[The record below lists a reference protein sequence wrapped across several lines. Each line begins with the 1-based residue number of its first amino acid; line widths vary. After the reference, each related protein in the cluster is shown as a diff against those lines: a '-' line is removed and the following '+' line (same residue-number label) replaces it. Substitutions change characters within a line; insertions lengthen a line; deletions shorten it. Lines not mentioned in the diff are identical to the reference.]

1 MIRRRRL
8 WILTSAF
15 LVLFVRQLSAQSQAT
30 TGIIEGVVLD
40 PEGAIRPGAAVDVRN
55 TATNFDQTL
64 TTDASGRFRALQLPL
79 GPYRVT
85 VTLAGFA
92 TLVREGITLSVGQ
105 TVSLTL
111 RLEVSGVQQEVSVSA
126 EAPVVATSRTEGA
139 TMIPQQAVAKLPEFN
154 HNYLEFTK
162 LTPGV
167 SIVQGPDSDEL
178 TINGQKGIQN
188 NVSVDGAD
196 FNNPFFGEQRG
207 GTRPPFT
214 FNLDSVQEVVV
225 VADGANA
232 EFGRSSGGF
241 VNVVTKS
248 GTNQIHGSAHGYY
261 TDDSLAAKAPQPG
274 GGFAPKPDS
283 QRYQVGFTF
292 GGPVVENKFFYFLSA
307 DYQNGD
313 ITKQLDPN
321 RIEQR
326 VVDQFAAFGSPDE
339 NGPIA
344 RTDDALALL
353 AKVDWRASDQHLL
366 TLRYVYTWANQEN
379 GTFDVDSWGR
389 SANAIEK
396 VFSRSISGTALST
409 FNAALSNEFR
419 FQFARE
425 DRPRPYNGPITPLTG
440 RPLPDTAFDFAKG
453 YRFGMPFFIP
463 VDYHDDRTQFN
474 ENVSYIWEQHTF
486 KGGVEYNRTVASQ
499 IFRGFIDGRYIFAST
514 DAFFD
519 YLAHPENQQDVLLF
533 IQQAGVGN
541 ITAEQAGTQSIP
553 QEEWGVYAQ
562 DTWQPIP
569 SLTINLG
576 LRWEAQLEPDLITP
590 IDQLFYA
597 PFIGQTRNG
606 QEFPSD
612 GTIPS
617 DKSMWQPR
625 VGFAWDPSKDGKTV
639 VRGTF
644 GIFAARIP
652 GLVLASSR
660 STDGSRGQEIDGG
673 IFNGG
678 GPAPPYP
685 FLFPQ
690 PTGEPNH
697 PSIFLFDKNFQ
708 NPRTYAWSISG
719 EREII
724 QNLALLLKYNWADT
738 KHLTRFVN
746 RNAAE
751 LGSPWS
757 TGLGPDG
764 TNGVGGMT
772 TIESTAKSRY
782 WGITFGV
789 NKRFAD
795 RFGAQFFYTYSKDKS
810 DDDNERD
817 PFTLRYARIHEDP
830 NDPTSEFSQE
840 YGYSDRDQRHRFE
853 GFFLW
858 KAPLDIDINARYSYR
873 SAQPKSLTVTG
884 ADAANAQ
891 ARCIPGDDPV
901 LPNCHTVVQ
910 RNTGRKDNSLS
921 IFDLRISRVFNWSGF
936 VIEPSMDIFNLFNAK
951 NFLVPQVT
959 NLVFNFDG
967 TVRSGAGNPRT
978 FQFGLRFAW

>member
-1 MIRRRRL
+1 MIRRLRPCIPALALAFALAPRL
-8 WILTSAF
+8 L
-15 LVLFVRQLSAQSQAT
+15 AQAQAT
-30 TGIIEGVVLD
+30 TGIIEGIVLD
-40 PEGAIRPGAAVDVRN
+40 PEGAIRPGAAVTVTN
-55 TATNFDQTL
+55 TATNFTQSH
-64 TTDASGRFRALQLPL
+64 TTDGNGRFRSLQLPL

-85 VTLAGFA
+85 VALTGFA

-111 RLEVSGVQQEVSVSA
+111 RLEVSGVKQEVSVSA
-126 EAPVVATSRTEGA
+126 EAPVIATSRTEG
-139 TMIPQQAVAKLPEFN
+139 TTIIPQQAVAKLPEFN

-167 SIVQGPDSDEL
+167 SVVQGPDAEEL

-188 NVSVDGAD
+188 NISVDGAD

-232 EFGRSSGGF
+232 EFGRSSSGF

-248 GTNQIHGSAHGYY
+248 GTNDIHGSAHGYY
-261 TDDSLAAKAPQPG
+261 TSDGLSATAPKPG
-274 GGFAPKPDS
+274 GGFVSPKPEGD
-283 QRYQVGFTF
+283 RYQVGFTL
-292 GGPVVENKFFYFLSA
+292 GGPLMRDKFFYFLSA
-307 DYQNGD
+307 DYQNGQE
-313 ITKQLDPN
+313 TKQQDPN

-326 VVDQFAAFGSPDE
+326 VVDVMAGLGSPNE
-339 NGPIA
+339 NAPIT
-344 RTDDALALL
+344 RGDDALALL
-353 AKVDWRASDQHLL
+353 AKVDWRVTDQHLA
-366 TLRYVYTWANQEN
+366 TLRYVYTWANQPN
-379 GTFDVDSWGR
+379 GTFDVDSWGT

-396 VFSRSISGTALST
+396 VFSKALAGSLLST
-409 FNAALSNEFR
+409 FSANLSNEFR

-425 DRPRPYNGPITPLTG
+425 DRPRPYDGPTTPLTG
-440 RPLPDTAFDFAKG
+440 RPLPDTAFDFARA

-463 VDYHDDRTQFN
+463 VDYHDTRSQFV
-474 ENVSYIWEQHTF
+474 ENVSFFSGQHTF
-486 KGGVEYNRTVASQ
+486 KAGVEFNRTVASQ
-499 IFRGFIDGRYIFAST
+499 IFRGFINGRYIFSST
-514 DAFFD
+514 DGFLD
-519 YLAHPENQQDVLLF
+519 YLQHPDHQEDVLLF
-533 IQQAGVGN
+533 IQQAGVGT
-541 ITAEQAGTQSIP
+541 ITAEEAGTQAIP
-553 QEEWGVYAQ
+553 QEEWGVFVQ
-562 DTWQPIP
+562 DTWQPMP
-569 SLTINLG
+569 NLTINLG
-576 LRWEAQLEPDLITP
+576 LRWEEQIEPPLITP
-590 IDQLFYA
+590 ISDLFYA

-625 VGFAWDPSKDGKTV
+625 VGIAWDPARDGKTV
-639 VRGTF
+639 VRATF
-644 GIFAARIP
+644 GIFSARVP

-678 GPAPPYP
+678 GPAPAYP

-690 PTGEPNH
+690 PAGIPNH
-697 PSIFLFDKNFQ
+697 PSVFLFDKNFQ
-708 NPRTYAWSISG
+708 NPRTTAWSVSG
-719 EREII
+719 EHEVIP
-724 QNLALLLKYNWADT
+724 NLALLLKYNWADT

-757 TGLGPDG
+757 TGLGEDG
-764 TNGVGGMT
+764 TNGLRGMT
-772 TIESTAKSRY
+772 TVESSAKSRY

-795 RFGAQFFYTYSKDKS
+795 RFGAQVFYTYSKDKS

-817 PFTLRYARIHEDP
+817 PFSLRYAKIHEDP

-853 GFFLW
+853 GWFLW
-858 KAPLDIDINARYSYR
+858 RMPLDIDFNARYSYR
-873 SAQPKSLTVTG
+873 SAQPKSLKADGT
-884 ADAANAQ
+884 DAASPQDRIN
-891 ARCIPGDDPV
+891 PDG
-901 LPNCHTVVQ
+901 TVVQ

-921 IFDLRISRVFNWSGF
+921 TFDLRISRVFNFDGF
-936 VIEPSMDIFNLFNAK
+936 QVEPSMDIFNLFNAK

-967 TVRSGAGNPRT
+967 TVRSGAGQPRR
-978 FQFGLRFAW
+978 FQFGLRVAF

>member
-1 MIRRRRL
+1 MTRRRRL

-30 TGIIEGVVLD
+30 TGIIEGIVLD
-40 PEGAIRPGAAVDVRN
+40 PEGAIRPGASVEVRN
-55 TATNFDQTL
+55 TATNFEQTHV
-64 TTDASGRFRALQLPL
+64 TDANGRFRALQLPL

-85 VTLAGFA
+85 VTLQGFA
-92 TLVREGITLSVGQ
+92 TLVREGITLIVGQ

-126 EAPVVATSRTEGA
+126 EAPVVATSRTEGS
-139 TMIPQQAVAKLPEFN
+139 TIIPQQAVQKLPEFN

-188 NVSVDGAD
+188 NISVDGAD

-207 GTRPPFT
+207 GTRPAFT
-214 FNLDSVQEVVV
+214 FNLDAVQEVVV

-232 EFGRSSGGF
+232 EFGRSSSGF
-241 VNVVTKS
+241 INVVTKS

-261 TDDSLAAKAPQPG
+261 TSAGLAAAAPQPG
-274 GGFAPKPDS
+274 GGVVTPKPTGD
-283 QRYQVGFTF
+283 RYQLGFTF
-292 GGPVVENKFFYFLSA
+292 GGPLVQDKFFYFLSG
-307 DYQNGD
+307 DYQNGQE
-313 ITKQLDPN
+313 TKQQDPN

-326 VVDQFAAFGSPDE
+326 VVDVMASLGSPNE
-339 NGPIA
+339 NAPIT
-344 RTDDALALL
+344 RGDDALAVL
-353 AKVDWRASDQHLL
+353 AKVDWHVTDAHLAS
-366 TLRYVYTWANQEN
+366 LRYVYTWADQPN

-396 VFSRSISGTALST
+396 IFSKAIAGSVLST
-409 FNAALSNEFR
+409 LSANLSNEFR

-425 DRPRPYNGPITPLTG
+425 DRPRPYEGPITPLTG
-440 RPLPDTAFDFAKG
+440 RPLPDTAFDFARA

-463 VDYHDDRTQFN
+463 VDYHDDRTQFV
-474 ENVSYIWEQHTF
+474 ENVSYFWGNHTF
-486 KGGVEYNRTVASQ
+486 KGGVEYNYTVASQ
-499 IFRGFIDGRYIFAST
+499 IFRGFINGRYIFAST
-514 DAFFD
+514 DAFLD
-519 YLAHPENQQDVLLF
+519 YLQHPDHQSDVLLF
-533 IQQAGVGN
+533 IQQAGVGD
-541 ITAEQAGTQSIP
+541 ITAEEAGTQAIP
-553 QEEWGVYAQ
+553 QKEWGVFAQ
-562 DTWQPIP
+562 DTWQPMP
-569 SLTINLG
+569 GLTINLG
-576 LRWEAQLEPDLITP
+576 LRWEEQIEPPLITP

-597 PFIGQTRNG
+597 PFIGQTRDG

-617 DKSMWQPR
+617 DKNMWQPR
-625 VGFAWDPSKDGKTV
+625 VGIAWDPAKDGKTV
-639 VRGTF
+639 IRGTF
-644 GIFAARIP
+644 GIFSARIP

-660 STDGSRGQEIDGG
+660 STDGSRGQEIDGP
-673 IFNGG
+673 
-678 GPAPPYP
+678 PAPPYP

-690 PTGEPNH
+690 PTGVPNH
-697 PSIFLFDKNFQ
+697 PSIFVFDKNFQ
-708 NPRTYAWSISG
+708 NPRTTAWSVSG
-719 EREII
+719 EHEII
-724 QNLALLLKYNWADT
+724 PNLALLLRYNWADT

-757 TGLGPDG
+757 TGLGEDG
-764 TNGVGGMT
+764 TNGIGGMT
-772 TIESTAKSRY
+772 TVESSARSRY

-817 PFTLRYARIHEDP
+817 PFTLRYARIFEDP
-830 NDPTSEFSQE
+830 NNPTAEFTQE

-858 KAPLDIDINARYSYR
+858 KAPLDIDFNARYSYR

-884 ADAANAQ
+884 ADAASPQ
-891 ARCIPGDDPV
+891 DRCIPGERNGVADP
-901 LPNCHTVVQ
+901 CATVVQ

-921 IFDLRISRVFNWSGF
+921 TFDLRISRLFDFQGF
-936 VIEPSMDIFNLFNAK
+936 QIEPSMDIFNLFNAK
-951 NFLVPQVT
+951 NFLVPQTT

-967 TVRSGAGNPRT
+967 TVRSGAGQPRR
-978 FQFGLRFAW
+978 FQFGLRVAF

>member
-1 MIRRRRL
+1 MISRRRPFVL
-8 WILTSAF
+8 AFALILLLA
-15 LVLFVRQLSAQSQAT
+15 RQLSAQSQAT
-30 TGIIEGVVLD
+30 TGVIEGIVLD
-40 PEGAIRPGAAVDVRN
+40 PEGAIRPGATVSVIN
-55 TATNFDQTL
+55 TATNFTQNL
-64 TTDASGRFRALQLPL
+64 TTDAGGRFRALQLPL

-85 VTLAGFA
+85 VALAGFA

-105 TVSLTL
+105 TVNLTL
-111 RLEVSGVQQEVSVSA
+111 RLEVSGVQQEVKVSG
-126 EAPVVATSRTEGA
+126 EAPVIATSRTEG
-139 TMIPQQAVAKLPEFN
+139 TTIIPQEAVQKLPDFN

-167 SIVQGPDSDEL
+167 SVVQGPDSDEL

-241 VNVVTKS
+241 INVVTKS
-248 GTNQIHGSAHGYY
+248 GTNTIHGSAHGYY

-283 QRYQVGFTF
+283 SRYQVGFTF
-292 GGPVVENKFFYFLSA
+292 GGPVLPDRLFYFLSA

-313 ITKQLDPN
+313 STKQLDPN

-326 VVDQFAAFGSPDE
+326 VVDAMAAFGSPGE
-339 NGPIA
+339 NLPIT

-353 AKVDWRASDQHLL
+353 AKVDWRAGDNHLL
-366 TLRYVYTWANQEN
+366 TMRYVYTWANQEN

-409 FNAALSNEFR
+409 FGAPLSNEFR

-425 DRPRPYNGPITPLTG
+425 DRPRPYDGPISPVTG
-440 RPLPDTAFDFAKG
+440 RPLPDTAFDFVRG
-453 YRFGMPFFIP
+453 YRFGEPFFIP

-474 ENVSYIWEQHTF
+474 DNVSYLWGNHTI

-499 IFRGFIDGRYIFAST
+499 IFRGFINGRFIFDST
-514 DAFFD
+514 DGFLD
-519 YLAHPENQQDVLLF
+519 YLQNPSHKEHVLLY
-533 IQQAGVGN
+533 IQQAGVGGL
-541 ITAEQAGTQSIP
+541 TAEEAGTQAIP
-553 QEEWGVYAQ
+553 QEEWGVFAQ
-562 DTWQPIP
+562 DTWQPMP
-569 SLTINLG
+569 NLTINLG

-590 IDQLFYA
+590 RDQLFYA
-597 PFIGQTRNG
+597 PFIGQTRDG
-606 QEFPSD
+606 QEFPSE
-612 GTIPS
+612 GNIPS

-625 VGFAWDPSKDGKTV
+625 VGVAYDPGNDGKTV
-639 VRGTF
+639 LRATF
-644 GIFAARIP
+644 GLFNARIP

-660 STDGSRGQEIDGG
+660 STDGSRGQEIDLGG
-673 IFNGG
+673 TAA
-678 GPAPPYP
+678 PAPAYP
-685 FLFPQ
+685 FLIPPEQ
-690 PTGEPNH
+690 IGAEPNH
-697 PSIFLFDKNFQ
+697 PGVFAFDKDFQ
-708 NPRTYAWSISG
+708 NPRTTAWSLSA
-719 EREII
+719 EREVIT
-724 QNLALLLKYNWADT
+724 NLAILLKYNWADT

-746 RNAAE
+746 RNAPE

-757 TGLGPDG
+757 TGLGEDG
-764 TNGVGGMT
+764 TNGLGGLT
-772 TIESTAKSRY
+772 TIESSAKSRY

-795 RFGAQFFYTYSKDKS
+795 RFGAQFFYTYSKDRS

-817 PFTLRYARIHEDP
+817 PFSLRYAKIHEDP
-830 NDPTSEFSQE
+830 NDPTAEFTQE

-853 GFFLW
+853 GWFLW
-858 KAPLDIDINARYSYR
+858 KAPLDIDFNARYSYR
-873 SAQPKSLTVTG
+873 SAQPLSLK
-884 ADAANAQ
+884 ADGTPAATPQDRIN
-891 ARCIPGDDPV
+891 PDG
-901 LPNCHTVVQ
+901 TVVQ

-921 IFDLRISRVFNWSGF
+921 VFDLRLSRVFNVSDF
-936 VIEPSMDIFNLFNAK
+936 SIEPSMDVYNLFNAK
-951 NFLVPQVT
+951 NFLVPNVT

-967 TVRSGAGNPRT
+967 TVRSGAGEPRR
-978 FQFGLRFAW
+978 FQFGLRVAW

>member
-1 MIRRRRL
+1 
-8 WILTSAF
+8 
-15 LVLFVRQLSAQSQAT
+15 LVLDAQGA
-30 TGIIEGVVLD
+30 VL
-40 PEGAIRPGAAVDVRN
+40 PGATVVVQN
-55 TATNFDQTL
+55 TATNFQQTY
-64 TTDASGRFRALQLPL
+64 TTDATGRFRALQMPL
-79 GPYRVT
+79 GPYKVT
-85 VTLAGFA
+85 VSLQGFT
-92 TLVREGITLSVGQ
+92 TLVREGINLGVGQ
-105 TVSLTL
+105 TVSLSL

-126 EAPVVATSRTEGA
+126 EAPVIATSQTEGA
-139 TMIPQQAVAKLPEFN
+139 TAIPQEAVQRLPEFN

-188 NVSVDGAD
+188 NISVDGAD

-207 GTRPPFT
+207 GTRPAFT
-214 FNLDSVQEVVV
+214 FNLDAVQEVVV

-241 VNVVTKS
+241 INVVTKS
-248 GTNQIHGSAHGYY
+248 GANDIHGSAHGYY
-261 TDDSLAAKAPQPG
+261 TSDGLSAAAPTPG
-274 GGFAPKPDS
+274 GGFVTPKPEGD
-283 QRYQVGFTF
+283 RYQVGFTF
-292 GGPVVENKFFYFLSA
+292 GGPIMQDKFFYFLSG
-307 DYQNGD
+307 DYQNGNE
-313 ITKQLDPN
+313 TKQLDPN

-339 NGPIA
+339 NGSIT
-344 RTDDALALL
+344 RGDDALALL
-353 AKVDWRASDQHLL
+353 AKIDWRITDSHLAS
-366 TLRYVYTWANQEN
+366 LRYVYTWADQPN

-396 VFSRSISGTALST
+396 IFSKAIAGSLFST
-409 FNAALSNEFR
+409 FSTRLSNEFR

-425 DRPRPYNGPITPLTG
+425 DRPRPYNGPSTPLTG
-440 RPLPDTAFDFAKG
+440 RPLPDTAFDFARG

-463 VDYHDDRTQFN
+463 IDYHDDRNQFVDN
-474 ENVSYIWEQHTF
+474 ITFFSGAHTF
-486 KGGVEYNRTVASQ
+486 KAGVEYNRTAANQ
-499 IFRGFIDGRYIFAST
+499 IFRGFINGRYIFAST

-519 YLAHPENQQDVLLF
+519 YLQHPDHQEDVLLF
-533 IQQAGVGN
+533 IQQAGVGDT
-541 ITAEQAGTQSIP
+541 TAEEAGTQTIV
-553 QEEWGVYAQ
+553 QEEWGVFVQ

-569 SLTINLG
+569 GLTINLG
-576 LRWEAQLEPDLITP
+576 LRWEEQLQPPLITP
-590 IDQLFYA
+590 IPELFYA
-597 PFIGQTRNG
+597 PFIGQTKNG

-617 DKSMWQPR
+617 DKNMWQPR
-625 VGFAWDPSKDGKTV
+625 VGIAWDPMKDGRTV
-639 VRGTF
+639 VRATF
-644 GIFAARIP
+644 GIFSARIP

-678 GPAPPYP
+678 GPAPAYP
-685 FLFPQ
+685 NLFPQ
-690 PTGEPNH
+690 PTGVPNH

-708 NPRTYAWSISG
+708 NPRTTAWSIG
-719 EREII
+719 VEHELI

-757 TGLGPDG
+757 TGLGEDG
-764 TNGVGGMT
+764 TNGIGGMT
-772 TIESTAKSRY
+772 TIESSAKSRY

-789 NKRFAD
+789 NKRLAD
-795 RFGAQFFYTYSKDKS
+795 CLGMQFFYTYSKDKS

-830 NDPTSEFSQE
+830 NDPTAEFTQE

-853 GFFLW
+853 GWLLW
-858 KAPLDIDINARYSYR
+858 RAPLGIDFNARYAYR

-884 ADAANAQ
+884 ADAGNPQ
-891 ARCIPGDDPV
+891 ARCIPN
-901 LPNCHTVVQ
+901 PNPNPDNPPLDNTCYTVVQ

-921 IFDLRISRVFNWSGF
+921 TFDLRISKIFEFGQF
-936 VIEPSMDIFNLFNAK
+936 QIEPSMDIFNLFNAE
-951 NFLVPQVT
+951 NFLVPQTT

-967 TVRSGAGNPRT
+967 TVRSGAGQPRR
-978 FQFGLRFAW
+978 FQFGLRVAF